1 MPMSYTIPSF
11 STEIR
16 LAGGEGRH
24 HNLQEGIMKFAR
36 NFIPLILFLLLVS
49 HTVMLGAEEK
59 RPFTIDDYAD
69 WRSIVSASIA
79 DNGDWVSFAYRKTKS
94 DDEFYIKNL
103 KTDKEYK
110 IMRASGPKF
119 SDDSRWAVYYLNLPW
134 KEAEKLRRQKKPVPR
149 KAEVIN
155 LSTGEKTTFANVS
168 SFEFSK
174 GSALLAVKMTKSDPK
189 AKHKGT
195 DLILFNLKTR
205 TVHNIGNVSEH
216 KFNKTGIRMA
226 YIVDAADK
234 AGNGL
239 YMMDL
244 SRGILSV
251 FDSSESEYSNLAWD
265 EKGTALA
272 ALKGNKSKEYKEK
285 DNILLAF
292 TDVGMK
298 NQAAH
303 MYDPS
308 EDPDF
313 PKDMVIS
320 ERTASSG
327 RARFRPAPTPD
338 RGNLFWSQD
347 NTQVFCGIKE
357 QEKEP
362 AKPKKKEP
370 RPEEEK
376 SPEDKK
382 PPQKKAEDKDEEE
395 PPADVD
401 VWHWK
406 DGYIQSVQKI
416 RSNRDRN
423 FTYRSV
429 YNLKTKRF
437 IRICDERMR
446 TASITRDGKW
456 AIGQDNKDYIS
467 DWKEPRADYYRLN
480 TETGER
486 ILMFKGQKR
495 TLGLSPDS
503 KHFLYWKDGHVW
515 DYEIAAAKS
524 INLTANAPVSFVNQ
538 EYDHPG
544 TKPPYG
550 IAGWTKDGKAVIL
563 DHKYDLYLQPLD
575 GSPAKNLTGG
585 TGTESEIRFR
595 YIQTDPEAKFV
606 DMEEPLLLSA
616 FGQWTKE
623 AGYYRLNKGKLQ
635 RLVYDKKSFGRL
647 TKAKKS
653 DRFLYTVE
661 DYDEFPDYH
670 VADQTF
676 RNPRRVTDANPHQ
689 KEFKWG
695 SNILIEYANKNGKRL
710 QGVLMIPED
719 YKDGDKYPMLVDFYE
734 KNSHN
739 LYRFSRFVYRDTP
752 MFYKY
757 VSNGYLVL
765 LPDVHFNTRTTH
777 SDMLDCVEAAV
788 KKVIELGYAD
798 PEKIG
803 LHGHSFSGQG
813 AALIATKSRMFA
825 AIVAGA
831 AATNLISDFNQ
842 LWKSAG
848 TNQHRYDYY
857 GQGRFGTNPFDDRE
871 LYIQESALFNAET
884 MDTPLL
890 LLHGTEDGSV
900 EWLQAIEFY
909 NALRFLGKN
918 VILASYPGQDHHLDR
933 LENQIDFQTKMEEF
947 YDHYLKGKPA
957 PEWMTKGIPYLKK
970 KALK

>member
-1 MPMSYTIPSF
+1 MSAI
-11 STEIR
+11 
-16 LAGGEGRH
+16 
-24 HNLQEGIMKFAR
+24 
-36 NFIPLILFLLLVS
+36 FIFCFISGSGWPE
-49 HTVMLGAEEK
+49 TGEK
-59 RPFTIDDYAD
+59 RPFTIDDYAN
-69 WRSIVSASIA
+69 WRSIVSTSIS
-79 DNGDWVSFAYRKTKS
+79 DDGNWVSFAYRKTKS

-103 KTDKEYK
+103 ETEKEFK
-110 IMRASGPKF
+110 ITAASDPKF
-119 SDDSRWAVYYLNLPW
+119 ADDSRWAAYFLNLPW
-134 KEAEKLRRQKKPVPR
+134 KEAEKLRKEKKPVPR
-149 KAEVIN
+149 KAELIN
-155 LSTGEKTTFANVS
+155 LSTGDKTAFANVS
-168 SFEFSK
+168 SFEFAK
-174 GSALLAVKMTKSDPK
+174 GSAFLAVKKTKAAPK
-189 AKHKGT
+189 AEHKGS
-195 DLILFNLKTR
+195 DLILFNLKTQAS
-205 TVHNIGNVSEH
+205 HNLGNVAEI
-216 KFNKTGIRMA
+216 KFNKPGTMMA

-239 YMMDL
+239 YLMDL
-244 SRGILSV
+244 LQGILAV
-251 FDSSESEYSNLAWD
+251 LDSSESEYSQLTWD

-272 ALKGNKSKEYKEK
+272 ALKGKKQKEYREK

-292 TDVGMK
+292 TGVGTE
-298 NQAAH
+298 NQTNH
-303 MYDPS
+303 IYDPS

-327 RARFRPAPTPD
+327 RSRFRRTPASA
-338 RGNLFWSQD
+338 RGNLFWSKD

-362 AKPKKKEP
+362 EKPKKKEP
-370 RPEEEK
+370 PQKQEK
-376 SPEDKK
+376 SSGEKK
-382 PPQKKAEDKDEEE
+382 PAKKADKDEDEEE

-406 DGYIQSVQKI
+406 DEYIQSVQKL
-416 RSNRDRN
+416 RANRDRN

-429 YNLKTKRF
+429 YNLKSKRF
-437 IRICDERMR
+437 LRLCDERMR
-446 TASITRDGKW
+446 TASVTQDGKW
-456 AIGQDNKDYIS
+456 AIGQDDKDYIS
-467 DWKEPRADYYRLN
+467 DWKEARADYYRLN

-503 KHFLYWKDGHVW
+503 EHFLYWKDSHVW
-515 DYEIAAAKS
+515 DYEIATGKS
-524 INLTANAPVSFVNQ
+524 TNLTANAPVSFVNQ
-538 EYDHPG
+538 EYDHPD

-550 IAGWTKDGKAVIL
+550 VTGWTKDGKAVIL
-563 DHKYDLYLQPLD
+563 DHKFDLYLQPLD

-585 TGTESEIRFR
+585 TGTEAEIRFR
-595 YIQTDPEAKFV
+595 YIQTDPEAKFI
-606 DMEEPLLLSA
+606 DLEESLLLSA

-623 AGYYRLNKGKLQ
+623 AGFYRLDKSKLE
-635 RLVYDKKSFGRL
+635 RLVLAKKNFGRL

-653 DRFLYTVE
+653 TRYFYTIE
-661 DYDEFPDYH
+661 DYMNFPDYH

-676 RNPRRVTDANPHQ
+676 QNARRVTDANPLQ

-695 SNILIEYANKNGKRL
+695 YNILIEYTNKNGKRL

-719 YKDGDKYPMLVDFYE
+719 CKEGDKYPMLVDFYE
-734 KNSHN
+734 KNSQN
-739 LYRFSRFVYRDTP
+739 LYRFSRLIYRDTP

-798 PEKIG
+798 PARIG

-813 AALIATKSRMFA
+813 GALIATKSKMFA
-825 AIVAGA
+825 AVVAGA
-831 AATNLISDFNQ
+831 AATNLVSDFNQ

-890 LLHGTEDGSV
+890 LLHGTDDGSV

-918 VILASYPGQDHHLDR
+918 VILASYPGQDHHLDK

-947 YDHYLKGKPA
+947 YDHYLKGEPA
-957 PEWMTKGIPYLKK
+957 PDWMTKGIPYLKK
-970 KALK
+970 KSLK

>member
-1 MPMSYTIPSF
+1 
-11 STEIR
+11 
-16 LAGGEGRH
+16 
-24 HNLQEGIMKFAR
+24 MKFSRTLVSAV
-36 NFIPLILFLLLVS
+36 ILFC
-49 HTVMLGAEEK
+49 MLSGSGRPGTAEK
-59 RPFTIDDYAD
+59 RPFTIDDYAN
-69 WRSIVSASIA
+69 WRSIVSTSIS
-79 DNGDWVSFAYRKTKS
+79 DDGKWVAFAYRKIKS
-94 DDEFYIKNL
+94 DDEFYIKSL
-103 KTDKEYK
+103 ETEKEYK
-110 IMRASGPKF
+110 IPAASDPKF
-119 SDDSRWAVYYLNLPW
+119 ADDSCWAAYFLNLPW
-134 KEAEKLRRQKKPVPR
+134 KEAEKLRKDKKPVPR

-155 LSTGEKTTFANVS
+155 LSSGEKTTFANIS
-168 SFEFSK
+168 SFEFAK
-174 GSALLAVKMTKSDPK
+174 GSAFLAVKKNRINPK
-189 AKHKGT
+189 AEHKGS
-195 DLILFNLKTR
+195 DLVLFNLKTKAI
-205 TVHNIGNVSEH
+205 HNLGNVAEF
-216 KFNKTGIRMA
+216 KFNKPGTMLA

-239 YMMDL
+239 YLMDL
-244 SRGILSV
+244 MQGILTV
-251 FDSSESEYSNLAWD
+251 LDSSDSEYSQLTWD

-272 ALKGNKSKEYKEK
+272 ALKGKKQKEYKEK

-292 TDVGMK
+292 TGVGTENRTK
-298 NQAAH
+298 H
-303 MYDPS
+303 TYDPAK
-308 EDPDF
+308 DPGF

-327 RARFRPAPTPD
+327 RSRFRRSPVSA
-338 RGNLFWSQD
+338 RGNLFWSED

-357 QEKEP
+357 QEREP
-362 AKPKKKEP
+362 EKPKKKEP
-370 RPEEEK
+370 PQK
-376 SPEDKK
+376 QKK
-382 PPQKKAEDKDEEE
+382 PEGGTQPEKKTDKDENEEE

-406 DGYIQSVQKI
+406 DEYIQSVQKI
-416 RSNRDRN
+416 RADRDRN

-429 YNLKTKRF
+429 YNLSNKRF
-437 IRICDERMR
+437 LRLCDARMR
-446 TASITRDGKW
+446 TASVTRDGKW
-456 AIGQDNKDYIS
+456 AIGQDDKDYIS
-467 DWKEPRADYYRLN
+467 DWKEARADYYRLN

-486 ILMFKGQKR
+486 ILMFKGQKQ
-495 TLGLSPDS
+495 TFGLSPDS
-503 KHFLYWKDGHVW
+503 RHFLYWKDGHVW
-515 DYEIAAAKS
+515 DYEIAAGKT
-524 INLTANAPVSFVNQ
+524 INLTASAPVSFVNQ

-550 IAGWTKDGKAVIL
+550 VTGWTKDRKAVIL
-563 DHKYDLYLQPLD
+563 NHKYDLYLQPLD

-585 TGTESEIRFR
+585 MGAEAEIRFR
-595 YIQTDPEAKFV
+595 YIQTDPEAKFI
-606 DMEEPLLLSA
+606 DLEESLLVSA

-623 AGYYRLNKGKLQ
+623 AGFYRLNKSKLEK
-635 RLVYDKKSFGRL
+635 LVLAEKNFGRL

-653 DRFLYTVE
+653 DRYLYTIE
-661 DYDEFPDYH
+661 DYDNFPDYY
-670 VADQTF
+670 VSDRTF
-676 RNPRRVTDANPHQ
+676 QNARRVTDANPHQ

-695 SNILIEYANKNGKRL
+695 YNVLIEYTNKNGKRL

-719 YKDGDKYPMLVDFYE
+719 YKDGEKYPMLVDFYE
-734 KNSHN
+734 KNSQN
-739 LYRFSRFVYRDTP
+739 LYRFSRLVYRDTP

-788 KKVIELGYAD
+788 KKVIGLGYAD
-798 PEKIG
+798 PSRIG

-813 AALIATKSRMFA
+813 GALIATKSKMFA

-918 VILASYPGQDHHLDR
+918 VILASYPGQDHHLSKR
-933 LENQIDFQTKMEEF
+933 ENQIDFQTKMEEF

-970 KALK
+970 KSLK